1 MEYGSRAWRLAVAQ
15 LTGTAA
21 GYARRR
27 QAGPEAIAE
36 IRKACAEPELLADA
50 AAQIAARGRSWYSG
64 DELQLLLDAG
74 ADPDPVAEFYDRHVP
89 RAGGFSL
96 GVFADG
102 LNRVTH
108 GSPS

>member
-1 MEYGSRAWRLAVAQ
+1 MEYGSRAWRLVVAQ

-27 QAGPEAIAE
+27 QVGPEAIAE
-36 IRKACAEPELLADA
+36 IREVSDEPGLLADA

-74 ADPDPVAEFYDRHVP
+74 ADPDLVADYYDRHVP
-89 RAGGFSL
+89 RAGGFDL
-96 GVFADG
+96 GAFADG
-102 LNRVTH
+102 LNRITH
-108 GSPS
+108 G